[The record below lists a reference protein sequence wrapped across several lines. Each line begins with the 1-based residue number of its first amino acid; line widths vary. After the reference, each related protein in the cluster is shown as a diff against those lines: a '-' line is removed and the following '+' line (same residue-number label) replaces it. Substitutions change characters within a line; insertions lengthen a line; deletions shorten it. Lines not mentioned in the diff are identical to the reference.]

1 MHNPYLEYV
10 NKYFPNAV
18 SVVDS
23 FHVSQWINNAI
34 TNYIRELIRDLRKEI
49 GAIKDDLEAQGK
61 KPYEIKNALK
71 LPSDKHYLLQKK
83 RRGSSL

>member
-1 MHNPYLEYV
+1 MLISRRSEITHPYFSGIPISERRQVKYLISDMYNPYLEYV

-34 TNYIRELIRDLRKEI
+34 TNYIRELM
-49 GAIKDDLEAQGK
+49 GNQ
-61 KPYEIKNALK
+61 
-71 LPSDKHYLLQKK
+71 S
-83 RRGSSL
+83 